1 MEKSKIYTKAGDG
14 GMTSLVGGVRVP
26 KSHLRL
32 EAYGSVDELNSFLGL
47 LVAEVDDEAVRVRL
61 LYVQHKLFALG
72 AYLATDR
79 SQTELSQASL
89 LSDESV
95 SSLEED
101 IDKMDAGLPPLGG
114 FILPGGNHASALCQV
129 CRSVCRRAERRMLA
143 LEEAGSCELDMNVKR
158 FINRL
163 SDYLFVLARKLN
175 YLTKS
180 EEIYWD
186 KSCE

>member
-1 MEKSKIYTKAGDG
+1 MEKSKIYTKTGDG

-89 LSDESV
+89 LSDEQ
-95 SSLEED
+95 
-101 IDKMDAGLPPLGG
+101 I
-114 FILPGGNHASALCQV
+114 C
-129 CRSVCRRAERRMLA
+129 
-143 LEEAGSCELDMNVKR
+143 
-158 FINRL
+158 
-163 SDYLFVLARKLN
+163 
-175 YLTKS
+175 
-180 EEIYWD
+180 
-186 KSCE
+186 